1 MRPLRLELEGFG
13 AFRDATT
20 VDFDGADLFALTGA
34 TGAGKSTVI
43 DAMCFVL
50 YGCIPRYDDRRLVG
64 PAISQSRAEARV
76 RLDFSVGEDRYTAVR
91 VVRRTKTG
99 ASTKEARLERADG
112 ELLAGNEKEVTAAV
126 EALLG
131 LSFEHFTTCV
141 VLPQG
146 EFARFL
152 HDKPERRQDL
162 LVKLLDL
169 AIYGR
174 MGERARLRART
185 EKEATLGI
193 DGQLAAL
200 RDVTPEARDLAL
212 ARATELRELQQA
224 VEAALPGI
232 AALEAREADA
242 RDSAARSAAHA
253 AQLEATVVPEGV
265 AELADEITEA
275 DRAAA
280 TAHAEEA
287 AAEAAVTAAEA
298 ELGGLPARG
307 VLERIEQQHARID
320 ELTAQR
326 DKGTLL
332 SGERVTD
339 EARAAAELHAVE
351 EARAAAAHR
360 LELARAEHRAHAV
373 VADLVA
379 GEPCP
384 VCRQVVAGLPDVVL
398 PSDLAEATAALK
410 SSDAAVDRARK
421 VHGEAERERIR
432 IEEKVASIDA
442 QLTTL
447 AAELADAP
455 DAEEAQRLLLAVGDA
470 EAALASASTA
480 DRAARKARLAA
491 DQQRARLTK
500 LEDEQRRAYDATRD
514 ALAALAPPARSG
526 ATLRADWLALAA
538 WAKDEAPKQRMLAER
553 AATEAGAAAAERHQ
567 LVRAMESRAA
577 EAGLVSTGRP
587 VRDVLLEAL
596 ANADG
601 AVRTIEAKLAEA
613 EQLRAEVARRNTEQQ
628 LYAAMGSHL
637 SANGFEKWLLDEA
650 LTLLV
655 AGATELLLELS
666 GGQYSL
672 VLDDKRS
679 GFLVV
684 DHTNGDMPRLAKSL
698 SGGETFLTSL
708 ALALAL
714 ADQLLLLAAR
724 GGARLE
730 SIFLDEGFGAL
741 DPSTLDTVA
750 SAIEALGSSGRMV
763 GIISHVAELAER
775 VPLRYEVTRTPAGS
789 TIERVER

>member
-1 MRPLRLELEGFG
+1 MRPVLLEMTGF
-13 AFRDATT
+13 ASFRDKTEISFEDT
-20 VDFDGADLFALTGA
+20 DYFALVGP

-50 YGCIPRYDDRRLVG
+50 YGCIPRYDDRRLVA

-76 RLDFSVGEDRYTAVR
+76 RLDFSVGEERYTAVR
-91 VVRRTKTG
+91 VVRRTKSG

-126 EALLG
+126 ESLLG

-169 AIYGR
+169 AVYGR
-174 MGERARLRART
+174 MGERARARART
-185 EKEATLGI
+185 AKEAALVI
-193 DGQLAAL
+193 DGHLANL
-200 RDVTPEARDLAL
+200 RDATPEALAL
-212 ARATELRELQQA
+212 AVARARELHDLQEA
-224 VEAALPGI
+224 VDAALPGI
-232 AALEAREADA
+232 AALADREEAARADA
-242 RDSAARSAAHA
+242 ARASAQA
-253 AQLEATVVPEGV
+253 AQLEATVVPAGV
-265 AELADEITEA
+265 AELADEIAEA
-275 DRAAA
+275 ERLVE

-298 ELGGLPARG
+298 ALGALPGRT
-307 VLERIEQQHARID
+307 VLERIEQQHARQS

-332 SGERVTD
+332 SGERATD
-339 EARAAAELHAVE
+339 ESRARVELQAAEDE
-351 EARAAAAHR
+351 RAAAAQR
-360 LELARAEHRAHAV
+360 LEQARAEHRAHAV
-373 VADLVA
+373 LADLVA

-384 VCRQVVAGLPDVVL
+384 VCRQVVASVPDVAL
-398 PSDLAEATAALK
+398 PADLASATAALQ
-410 SSDAAVDRARK
+410 SAERSADRARTA
-421 VHGEAERERIR
+421 HGEAERERIR
-432 IEEKVASIDA
+432 VEEKLASIDA
-442 QLTTL
+442 QLAEL
-447 AAELADAP
+447 AAALADAP
-455 DAEEAQRLLLAVGDA
+455 DAAEAHRLLDAVAEA
-470 EAALASASTA
+470 EAALASASSS
-480 DRAARKARLAA
+480 DRAARKARVAA
-491 DQQRARLTK
+491 DQQRAQLTK
-500 LEDEQRRAYDATRD
+500 REDEQRRAYDSTRD

-526 ATLRADWLALAA
+526 TTLHADWLALAA
-538 WAKDEAPKQRMLAER
+538 WAQDAAPEQRVAAER
-553 AATEAGAAAAERHQ
+553 AGADADTAAAERAT
-567 LVRAMESRAA
+567 LSTAIADRVAD
-577 EAGLVSTGRP
+577 AGLVARDRP
-587 VRDVLLEAL
+587 VRDVVLEAL
-596 ANADG
+596 TNADG
-601 AVRTIEAKLAEA
+601 AMRTIAAALAEA
-613 EQLRAEVARRNTEQQ
+613 EQLRAELERLTTEQS
-628 LYAAMGSHL
+628 LYAAMGNHL

-684 DHTNGDMPRLAKSL
+684 DHMNGDMPRLAKSL

-775 VPLRYEVTRTPAGS
+775 VPVRYEVTRTPAGS